1 MKRFA
6 MMAAAGLLV
15 AGCGSSPSA
24 PSTPPNTISFTA
36 QLSPANEVPP
46 ITNADQSAR
55 GTGTFTLNVTR
66 DSSGTIT
73 DAKATFVYSVTG
85 FPAGTVLRATHI
97 HEAGPGVAG
106 SVIID
111 TGLSAAT
118 AVTLPDGTVTNLTF
132 ADRPL
137 SNPVNATVSAALAQK
152 IIDNPNGYYFNVH
165 TALNPGGAIRAQL
178 VRQ

>member
-6 MMAAAGLLV
+6 MMAAVALLA
-15 AGCGSSPSA
+15 AGCGSSPSS

-46 ITNADQSAR
+46 ITNADSTAR
-55 GTGTFTLNVTR
+55 GTGTFTLNLTR

-73 DAKATFVYSVTG
+73 DAKATFVYSVSG
-85 FPAGTVLRATHI
+85 FPAGTTLRGTHI

-106 SVIID
+106 SVVID
-111 TGLSAAT
+111 TGLSAGT
-118 AVTLPDGTVTNLTF
+118 AVTLPDGSTTNLTF
-132 ADRPL
+132 ADK
-137 SNPVNATVSAALAQK
+137 SFGANAAAAAALAQK

-165 TALNPGGAIRAQL
+165 TGLNPGGAIRAQL